1 MLSILQLVQV
11 TKSELAAEMV
21 SVKDIKVAINRD
33 IIESQTDLQLK
44 QKLWQVL
51 EMYQSTLC
59 LVDELFDMLNTANQ
73 MEKVKTND

>member
-1 MLSILQLVQV
+1 MLSIRQLVQV

-33 IIESQTDLQLK
+33 IIEAQTDLQLK

>member
-1 MLSILQLVQV
+1 MLSIRQLVQV